1 MPRSARTGRAALSQ
15 PGGREEKSSD
25 GRFKETHQ
33 QPPCLEALLAQH
45 LRWQRRGFW
54 LPARLSRASLP
65 ALTSLYAHISATAL
79 LPAPRRDGPTSAT
92 PRGRGRW
99 RLLLRRT
106 TGLSYSRASAGD
118 KHSTL
123 VNPSCWV
130 FVLQPHPLHLH
141 WVFSSSFPLWH
152 ICGAQPLLQP
162 EPGGHTATL
171 VLPGETPVPPAL
183 SRPGCGA
190 RERLARRSPTQGF
203 NCFLHLRGGNR
214 GKGSGRNPITAAKAR
229 GVIKVMGG
237 GVCWQ
242 TSVNVFAASP
252 PALRL
257 CSKSLRVLLTGGAR
271 GKGWRRAME
280 TPRGK
285 RRNTEDTRLSLTRA
299 HPQLL
304 PPSPH
309 GTVPPGAERA

>member
-1 MPRSARTGRAALSQ
+1 MAQGVPRSAWTGRAVLSQ

-25 GRFKETHQ
+25 GRFKEMHQ

-45 LRWQRRGFW
+45 LRWQRRGFR

-92 PRGRGRW
+92 PQGRGRR

-106 TGLSYSRASAGD
+106 TGLSCSRASAGD

-130 FVLQPHPLHLH
+130 FVLQPPPLHLH
-141 WVFSSSFPLWH
+141 WVFPPRSPSGTSVGHSLCSSRSQAGTWP
-152 ICGAQPLLQP
+152 P
-162 EPGGHTATL
+162 L
-171 VLPGETPVPPAL
+171 VLLGETPVPPAL

-190 RERLARRSPTQGF
+190 RERLAHRSPTQGF

-252 PALRL
+252 RHRSSAQKVSVSFLPVVRGVRDGEGPRRPPA
-257 CSKSLRVLLTGGAR
+257 
-271 GKGWRRAME
+271 GKGE
-280 TPRGK
+280 TPR
-285 RRNTEDTRLSLTRA
+285 T
-299 HPQLL
+299 
-304 PPSPH
+304 
-309 GTVPPGAERA
+309 